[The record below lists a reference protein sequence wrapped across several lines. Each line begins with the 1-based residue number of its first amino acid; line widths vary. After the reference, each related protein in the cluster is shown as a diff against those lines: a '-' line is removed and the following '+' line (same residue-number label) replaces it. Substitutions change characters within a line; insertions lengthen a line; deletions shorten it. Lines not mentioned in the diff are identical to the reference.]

1 MTGFPAPDRRFS
13 LGSPMPSSGL
23 RACARRLAG
32 SPQPNRVHF
41 LRTAL
46 SLPAALHLAS
56 RRRSCFQLYTF
67 HVSVERTFT
76 SPIKCACT
84 RTSAGGSPACLCGQM
99 RPGYVRPMRPV
110 RLMRPMRRPRNAI
123 EFQRSGGHR
132 VPLVP
137 LVSLVPVWR
146 PVRQRP
152 MELAPGPVFPSA

>member
-84 RTSAGGSPACLCGQM
+84 RTSAGGSPASCGQPAAGLSDLSDLS
-99 RPGYVRPMRPV
+99 RTRTGTRTHGQTQTAESKKEE
-110 RLMRPMRRPRNAI
+110 L
-123 EFQRSGGHR
+123 RSDPIDPIDPQTR
-132 VPLVP
+132 
-137 LVSLVPVWR
+137 
-146 PVRQRP
+146 
-152 MELAPGPVFPSA
+152 